1 MANGQNN
8 RQQYG
13 RKALTGLRAIFVSAT
28 LMGLSLTA
36 VHAEDG
42 ADPTAVLTEKYNA
55 LEGAAY
61 ESEALHELVDELN
74 QRVHEHPED
83 FKAWEMLAKIYD
95 YYGDYDYAIYAA
107 SEAVNLGYRT
117 DTLKRVLLSSSV
129 SMARDQLQSGYQE
142 GIDDQVFL
150 KNYQAAL
157 SSIYGEVH
165 TFNYDESL
173 PKKVRTYR
181 PKRSSRQI
189 RRPPRVRNRI
199 SRATT
204 RKASVKPSR
213 TRSNSQPASRAKPVP
228 PRSNPFTILGQ

>member
-1 MANGQNN
+1 MANGRYNS
-8 RQQYG
+8 QQYV
-13 RKALTGLRAIFVSAT
+13 KKVATGLRAVFASTV
-28 LMGLSLTA
+28 LMGLTLTA

-42 ADPTAVLTEKYNA
+42 ADQAAVLTEKYNA
-55 LEGAAY
+55 LEGADY

-74 QRVHEHPED
+74 YRVHEHPED

-107 SEAVNLGYRT
+107 SEAVKLGHRT
-117 DTLKRVLLSSSV
+117 DTLQRVLLSSSV

-142 GIDDQVFL
+142 GIDDKLFL
-150 KNYQAAL
+150 QNYQAAL

-181 PKRSSRQI
+181 PKRQSRKV
-189 RRPPRVRNRI
+189 RRHSRVKQRVSI
-199 SRATT
+199 PTTKKRA
-204 RKASVKPSR
+204 R
-213 TRSNSQPASRAKPVP
+213 TRSTPAPVQRAKPTAP
-228 PRSNPFTILGQ
+228 KPRYPFRILDQ